1 MPRNK
6 LAIVLSRPSSTAQVQ
21 RTRGR
26 IDVRHYRQPWSPLL
40 SPRMRLQS
48 RIQNRRTSRPS
59 AALLDLQGRV
69 KVEGRMMHRA
79 QRVWIFL
86 LLVFVSLI
94 FPPGALRAQSA
105 NGTISGI
112 VTDPSNAVIPGAE
125 VTLTR
130 VISGTEVKTT
140 VGSNGFFSF
149 PDLTVGD
156 YQLRCTAKGFTTYV
170 QIGIT
175 VQLNQT

>member
-1 MPRNK
+1 
-6 LAIVLSRPSSTAQVQ
+6 
-21 RTRGR
+21 
-26 IDVRHYRQPWSPLL
+26 
-40 SPRMRLQS
+40 MR
-48 RIQNRRTSRPS
+48 
-59 AALLDLQGRV
+59 
-69 KVEGRMMHRA
+69 RA

-94 FPPGALRAQSA
+94 FSPGALRAQSA

-112 VTDPSNAVIPGAE
+112 VTDPSNAVIPDAE

-140 VGSNGFFSF
+140 VGSNGFYSF

-156 YQLRCTAKGFTTYV
+156 YQLRCTAKGFDPSALPWNVLTPNHQASVNASTWMNP
-170 QIGIT
+170 GDPCT
-175 VQLNQT
+175 PPRG